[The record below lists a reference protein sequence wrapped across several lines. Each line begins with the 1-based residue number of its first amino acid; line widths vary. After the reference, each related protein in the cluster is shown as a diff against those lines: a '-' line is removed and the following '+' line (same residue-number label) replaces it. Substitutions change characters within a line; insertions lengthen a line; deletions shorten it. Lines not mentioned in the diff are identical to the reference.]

1 MSDYYEISAQL
12 VPLYQK
18 PELDSIENWPM
29 YSYNRPSDILWNAIA
44 ANLHKRGWNEK
55 RIKEWLQSKAPR
67 WALDCEMGEALAAVG
82 GKYAAEHIS
91 DDWRAK

>member
-1 MSDYYEISAQL
+1 MTEHYEIPAQL
-12 VPLYQK
+12 ESLY
-18 PELDSIENWPM
+18 PAVNYEHIEHWPM

-67 WALDCEMGEALAAVG
+67 WALDCELGEALAAVG
-82 GKYAAEHIS
+82 DKYAAEHIS
-91 DDWRAK
+91 DGWRAK

>member
-1 MSDYYEISAQL
+1 MTEHYEIPAQL
-12 VPLYQK
+12 ESLY
-18 PELDSIENWPM
+18 PAVNYAYIERWPM
-29 YSYNRPSDILWNAIA
+29 YSYNQPSDILWNAIA

-67 WALDCEMGEALAAVG
+67 WALDCELGEALAAIG
-82 GKYAAEHIS
+82 DKYATEHVS